1 MFGLPTH
8 LQHTDDA
15 ELKQILQ
22 QTIMLQNGMVASQ
35 MAKSG
40 VRGLMNYGVS
50 LPDLRRIA
58 AEWGINHELARR
70 LCPLNIREARIL
82 ASMLFDANS
91 LTDSDLTLIS
101 DSITNLDMA
110 ENFAQNIV
118 CKIADCNFFSKLVNG
133 DKWHLLTAIHA
144 VGWAVAQ
151 HRQHSDILSDWFMD
165 NIELIVNHDIA
176 EAVRPIVSTM
186 TAIADMSEQK
196 KLTVETAA
204 QKLLSTQSAFAQNIG
219 NQFIQLY
226 MSEF

>member
-22 QTIMLQNGMVASQ
+22 QTIMLQNGAVAAQ

-58 AEWGINHELARR
+58 AEWGTNHELARR

-82 ASMLFDANS
+82 ASMLFDANK

-101 DSITNLDMA
+101 QSITNIDMA

-118 CKIADCNFFSKLVNG
+118 SKIADRNFFSQLANG
-133 DKWHLLTAIHA
+133 DKWHLLTAINA

-151 HRQHSDILSDWFMD
+151 HRQHSDILSDWFVC
-165 NIELIVNHDIA
+165 NIESIINQNIA
-176 EAVRPIVSTM
+176 ESTRPIVATM
-186 TAIADMSEQK
+186 TAIADISEPK
-196 KLTVETAA
+196 KLTIENIA
-204 QKLLSTQSAFAQNIG
+204 QKLISSQSAFAQNIG
-219 NQFIQLY
+219 NQFIRLHQD
-226 MSEF
+226 EF

>member
-22 QTIMLQNGMVASQ
+22 QTIMLQNGAVAAQ

-58 AEWGINHELARR
+58 AEWGTNHELARR

-82 ASMLFDANS
+82 ASMLFDANK

-101 DSITNLDMA
+101 QSITNIDMA

-118 CKIADCNFFSKLVNG
+118 NKIADRDFFSQLANG
-133 DKWHLLTAIHA
+133 DKWHLLTAINA

-151 HRQHSDILSDWFMD
+151 HRQHSDILSDWFAD
-165 NIELIVNHDIA
+165 NIESIVNQNIA
-176 EAVRPIVSTM
+176 ETARPIVSTM
-186 TAIADMSEQK
+186 TAIADISEPK
-196 KLTVETAA
+196 KLTIENIA
-204 QKLLSTQSAFAQNIG
+204 QKLISSQSVFAQNIG
-219 NQFIQLY
+219 NQIIQLQQTD
-226 MSEF
+226 F

>member
-22 QTIMLQNGMVASQ
+22 QTIMLQNGAVAAQ

-50 LPDLRRIA
+50 LVDLRNIA
-58 AEWGINHELARR
+58 RQYGVNHSLAQR
-70 LCPLNIREARIL
+70 LCPLQIREAKIL
-82 ASMLFDANS
+82 ASLLFDPNALNDNDLALIAN
-91 LTDSDLTLIS
+91 
-101 DSITNLDMA
+101 SITNIDMA

-118 CKIADCNFFSKLVNG
+118 SKIADCNFFSQLVNG

-165 NIELIVNHDIA
+165 NIESIVNHDIA

-219 NQFIQLY
+219 NQLVQLRQD
-226 MSEF
+226 EF